1 MLISKHYEYTYNEVQ
16 SFVSHK
22 LGEEYLCKM
31 SITFSNPNG
40 QYTFFARSNSTV
52 LPIINVKEESY
63 GLDLHISPNFLLKIR
78 FANESM
84 YANMMS
90 LMTLAENLSF

>member
-1 MLISKHYEYTYNEVQ
+1 MIIRHYEYTYTEVQ

-31 SITFSNPNG
+31 SITFSNASG
-40 QYTFFARSNSTV
+40 QYTFFTRTNCTI
-52 LPIINVKEESY
+52 LPVIHVKDESY
-63 GLDLHISPNFLLKIR
+63 GLDLHINPNFLLKIR

-90 LMTLAENLSF
+90 LMTLAENISY